1 MLRNLSTKKKLF
13 LFPVLFVLIVMVSAF
28 IYKYYSN
35 SANARNYV
43 AITTDEFI
51 QDLLKGR
58 ISIYQFLR
66 NPTEEN
72 KKVALSNFE
81 DLDHNVMELKKK
93 LVTEKNRN

>member
-13 LFPVLFVLIVMVSAF
+13 LFPVLFVLIVVVSAF

-51 QDLLKGR
+51 QELLKGR

-66 NPTEEN
+66 NPSDEN
-72 KKVALSNFE
+72 RKIVINNFE
-81 DLDHNVMELKKK
+81 ELDHNVSELKKI
-93 LVTEKNRN
+93 